1 MRTAG
6 ADDVLPVQPFLL
18 QALLRMV
25 NGTGLDIK
33 GVEDGIVRHET
44 GQESRIMAIA
54 AGHVDEDM
62 GLAGVGFS
70 HHM

>member
-1 MRTAG
+1 MGPA
-6 ADDVLPVQPFLL
+6 AAADVLVPQAFVL
-18 QALLRMV
+18 QALARALD
-25 NGTGLDIK
+25 GTGLDIE
-33 GVEDGIVRHET
+33 GVEDGVIRHVA
-44 GQESRIMAIA
+44 GQEGRVVAVA